1 MRCKGHGAVE
11 ATRQCTACFAGWCGQ
26 CAQTVGRRQA
36 CPACGHVLVTA
47 DAEVKGVTALLRD
60 AQQRVVSLEGLSTI
74 GAMAAFYALLS
85 FSRFAIFFYLS
96 TLAIYYFAIVR
107 HVGEG
112 KDGMPG
118 PSDDELGKT
127 ISFAF
132 RGVFCAVIAFAPALA
147 YVVFSDDGD
156 PATLIALVLVG
167 QTYLPAAVIAIALSN
182 HTLAALWPVA
192 WFQVIAR
199 APSSYLR
206 FVVLWIGSLAVGIG
220 LQLVTMSVL
229 DYNVIGF
236 FAQAALWTGF
246 WFAQAVLVGHYLREN
261 RSAYGWG

>member
-132 RGVFCAVIAFAPALA
+132 RG
-147 YVVFSDDGD
+147 
-156 PATLIALVLVG
+156 
-167 QTYLPAAVIAIALSN
+167 
-182 HTLAALWPVA
+182 
-192 WFQVIAR
+192 R
-199 APSSYLR
+199 ACRHRL
-206 FVVLWIGSLAVGIG
+206 
-220 LQLVTMSVL
+220 
-229 DYNVIGF
+229 
-236 FAQAALWTGF
+236 
-246 WFAQAVLVGHYLREN
+246 
-261 RSAYGWG
+261 